1 MRDGAKLYCDIYR
14 PADSDEK
21 IPCLIMWSPYGKRYS
36 SINMLPVTTWRC
48 GIRSSD
54 LSGWEKFEGLD
65 PATWCP
71 RGYAIAS
78 IDTRGAGNSDGSV
91 QIMGQ
96 NMGEDGYD
104 VVELLAKKDWCNG
117 NVGMAG
123 NSFRAISQWHIAAQ
137 QPPSLKAIA
146 PWEGCGDLFREQFVR
161 GGVFEISNVDLINK
175 LIIKGNNGT
184 EDFFEMY
191 EREPLQ
197 SPYWAD
203 KRADMTKI
211 KIPAYFSEK
220 IHPWLEDFGL
230 GYKRDDP
237 STIKEE
243 CLPIIHQKG
252 LLQAYGFPHESF
264 TWGVRSE
271 PGVIG
276 VFEKLFNTEDLLASF
291 DAVNVSL
298 PNRRDLPPVKP
309 WAHQD
314 QDPLRPGFRCIQGFV
329 NLNPCGDNDGGL
341 MVLKGGH
348 LISKEYHETFKNE
361 EQEFRW
367 TNEMYLFTDTGLKWL
382 EEKGLDLLGSQRKE
396 RGVPALST

>member
-1 MRDGAKLYCDIYR
+1 MRR
-14 PADSDEK
+14 P
-21 IPCLIMWSPYGKRYS
+21 
-36 SINMLPVTTWRC
+36 LP
-48 GIRSSD
+48 
-54 LSGWEKFEGLD
+54 
-65 PATWCP
+65 
-71 RGYAIAS
+71 
-78 IDTRGAGNSDGSV
+78 
-91 QIMGQ
+91 
-96 NMGEDGYD
+96 
-104 VVELLAKKDWCNG
+104 
-117 NVGMAG
+117 
-123 NSFRAISQWHIAAQ
+123 RAIRPRRRLRNLERAPDQ
-137 QPPSLKAIA
+137 QAHHQGQQRNRGLLRDVRASL
-146 PWEGCGDLFREQFVR
+146 Q
-161 GGVFEISNVDLINK
+161 
-175 LIIKGNNGT
+175 
-184 EDFFEMY
+184 
-191 EREPLQ
+191 
-197 SPYWAD
+197 
-203 KRADMTKI
+203 
-211 KIPAYFSEK
+211 K